1 MNSKNFTLSAKMIEN
16 KRKRRWR
23 RHIKI
28 RAARIKRKLQIENR
42 FHEAMTEMRTT
53 TDRYRKSYL
62 NWILQQMFTLFDYE
76 SGLRAINDR
85 AAYESW
91 LAENHLQRGN

>member
-1 MNSKNFTLSAKMIEN
+1 MNNKNFTLSAEAIEK
-16 KRKRRWR
+16 KRKNRLR

-28 RAARIKRKLQIENR
+28 RATRIKRKLQIENR
-42 FHEAMTEMRTT
+42 FHEAMSEMRTT